1 MAAVLRVSSA
11 GRASPLWRRDAATL
25 AARLPSLVIA
35 AKEIAQSVMHGV
47 HGRRRAGPGE
57 TFWQFRPFLS
67 GEPAGSV
74 DWRRSARED
83 RAYVRERE
91 WEAAHTVW
99 IWIDRS
105 PSMAFV
111 SQLAKASKIE
121 RATVLGL
128 AAADLLVRG
137 GERVG
142 LLGLT
147 RPLATRGVI
156 ERFAGALALDERLS
170 DARAPL
176 PPQVPLKARSKVVLI
191 SDFLS
196 EEDAIARTIDALSAQ
211 GAQGQ
216 ALMIADPIEETFP
229 FEGHTEFL
237 GADGS
242 MRLRAP
248 RAQSLRDAYLARLAR
263 HRDAVRAACAARG
276 WGFAL
281 HRTDKPAAQ
290 ALLALRMR
298 LEGPSLVGS
307 GVAGPSLAGPSAFS
321 MAGGG

>member
-1 MAAVLRVSSA
+1 MAAALRVSSA
-11 GRASPLWRRDAATL
+11 GRATPLWRRDAATL
-25 AARLPSLVIA
+25 AARLPSLIVA
-35 AKEIAQSVMHGV
+35 ARQVAQSVMHGV
-47 HGRRRAGPGE
+47 HGRRRSGPGE
-57 TFWQFRPFLS
+57 TFWQFRPFIS
-67 GEPAGSV
+67 GEPAGAV
-74 DWRRSARED
+74 DWRRSARDD

-111 SQLAKASKIE
+111 SELAQASKIE

-156 ERFAGALALDERLS
+156 ERFAEAIALDERLS
-170 DARAPL
+170 SAPAPL
-176 PPQVPLKARSKVVLI
+176 PPRISVTARSKVVVI
-191 SDFLS
+191 GDFLS
-196 EEDAIARTIDALSAQ
+196 EDSAIRHAIEALSAQ

-229 FEGHTEFL
+229 FEGHAEFI
-237 GADGS
+237 GADGAT
-242 MRLRAP
+242 RLRAP
-248 RAQSLRDAYLARLAR
+248 RAQSLREAYLLKLAR

-298 LEGPSLVGS
+298 LEGPDSM
-307 GVAGPSLAGPSAFS
+307 GPSAS
-321 MAGGG
+321 LRQGGA

>member
-1 MAAVLRVSSA
+1 MAATP
-11 GRASPLWRRDAATL
+11 RASTADVANPLWRRDAATL
-25 AARLPSLVIA
+25 AARLPSLVVA
-35 AKEIAQSVMHGV
+35 ARQIAQSVMHGV
-47 HGRRRAGPGE
+47 HGRRRSGPGE

-74 DWRRSARED
+74 DWRRSAREE

-105 PSMAFV
+105 PSMAFA
-111 SQLAKASKIE
+111 SELAQASKLE
-121 RATVLGL
+121 RAVVLGL

-142 LLGLT
+142 LIGLT
-147 RPLATRGVI
+147 RPLATRGII
-156 ERFAGALALDERLS
+156 ERFAEAIALSERVAGAG
-170 DARAPL
+170 APL
-176 PPQVPLKARSKVVLI
+176 PPPAPLKARSRVVLI
-191 SDFLS
+191 GDFLS
-196 EEDAIARTIDALSAQ
+196 EEDAIRRSIDTLSAE
-211 GAQGQ
+211 GAQGE

-229 FEGHTEFL
+229 FEGHTEFV
-237 GADGS
+237 AAAGS
-242 MRLRAP
+242 ARLRAP
-248 RAQSLRDAYLARLAR
+248 RAQGLREGYLRRLAD

-290 ALLALRMR
+290 ALLALCMR
-298 LEGPSLVGS
+298 LEGAGRNGS
-307 GVAGPSLAGPSAFS
+307 SGLSSANGS
-321 MAGGG
+321 